1 MSARDL
7 LVALVGDEACVPT
20 IAPGCADRTDRPGSM
35 CQHGVRLAREP
46 LDLLNPPNPDMPTTR
61 ARKPALQ
68 ARLQRENTHDEI
80 YEKIFV
86 AILEH
91 RLHPGTKLVEE
102 RLAEIFSVSRARV
115 REVLARLAHEQIVEI
130 IPQRGAYVAK
140 PSIEQAL
147 DVFEARRLI
156 EPAVLRR
163 LIETLTP
170 EKLARLRQ
178 HQELEVDAR
187 RREDKRAV
195 VRLSGEFHSLA
206 AELAGNTALARSM
219 RELSVLTCLMIFL
232 YDAPTSTSCRPD
244 EHSQIIEAIARRD
257 VTRAEKLMLEH
268 LDHIE
273 SGMKLEAAT
282 EEVDLEAIFKD
293 G

>member
-1 MSARDL
+1 MIDDPLRVALGAGPLPTMRAEAHATCSHGAESPAPRSAHQRLPPMPTRSARRG
-7 LVALVGDEACVPT
+7 A
-20 IAPGCADRTDRPGSM
+20 S
-35 CQHGVRLAREP
+35 
-46 LDLLNPPNPDMPTTR
+46 
-61 ARKPALQ
+61 Q
-68 ARLQRENTHDEI
+68 AKLQRENAHDEI
-80 YEKIFV
+80 YEKIYV

-102 RLAEIFSVSRARV
+102 RLADIFGVSRARI

-130 IPQRGAYVAK
+130 YPQRGAFVAK
-140 PSIEQAL
+140 PTIEQAL

-156 EPAVLRR
+156 EPAVIRR
-163 LIETLTP
+163 LIETLSP

-178 HQELEVDAR
+178 HQELELDAR
-187 RREDKRAV
+187 RRDDKRAV
-195 VRLSGEFHSLA
+195 IRLSGEFHSLA

-232 YDAPTSTSCRPD
+232 YDAPTTTSCRAD
-244 EHSQIIEAIARRD
+244 EHSEIIDAIAKRD
-257 VTRAEKLMLEH
+257 AARAERLMLEH

-273 SGMKLEAAT
+273 SSMKLESAT
-282 EEVDLEAIFKD
+282 EQVDLEAIFR

>member
-1 MSARDL
+1 MSNDGTRA
-7 LVALVGDEACVPT
+7 ALDDPSGAVPT
-20 IAPGCADRTDRPGSM
+20 MTPRSAGASRHARVTRAPDS
-35 CQHGVRLAREP
+35 
-46 LDLLNPPNPDMPTTR
+46 LDTLHHQMPTKS
-61 ARKPALQ
+61 ARKPASQ
-68 ARLQRENTHDEI
+68 ARLERENAHDEI
-80 YEKIFV
+80 YEKIYV

-102 RLAEIFSVSRARV
+102 RLADIFGVSRARI
-115 REVLARLAHEQIVEI
+115 REVLARLAHEQIVELY
-130 IPQRGAYVAK
+130 PQRGAYVAK

-170 EKLARLRQ
+170 EKLARLRR
-178 HQELEVDAR
+178 HQELELDAR
-187 RREDKRAV
+187 RRDDKRAV
-195 VRLSGEFHSLA
+195 IRLSGEFHSLA
-206 AELAGNTALARSM
+206 AELAGNSALARNM

-232 YDAPTSTSCRPD
+232 YDAPTTTSCRAD
-244 EHSQIIEAIARRD
+244 EHSQIIEAIAKRD
-257 VTRAEKLMLEH
+257 PTRAERLMLEH

-273 SGMKLEAAT
+273 SSMRLESAT
-282 EEVDLEAIFKD
+282 EEVDLEAVFK